1 MDVSNFKY
9 KELTEQ
15 IIGAAMQVHSHLGNG
30 FKEIIYQRALAIEL
44 NSLQIKYR
52 QEFHVPIYYK
62 GEQIGK
68 GRVDFFIEEKV
79 MLEIKAFLQ
88 LENAHL
94 RQAKNYLEAFN
105 LQVGLLI
112 NFGGTS
118 LEFKR
123 IENFKFKENLTNN

>member
-62 GEQIGK
+62 DGGFSCLFPLHPQAGK
-68 GRVDFFIEEKV
+68 YHR
-79 MLEIKAFLQ
+79 
-88 LENAHL
+88 
-94 RQAKNYLEAFN
+94 
-105 LQVGLLI
+105 
-112 NFGGTS
+112 
-118 LEFKR
+118 
-123 IENFKFKENLTNN
+123 

>member
-79 MLEIKAFLQ
+79 K
-88 LENAHL
+88 
-94 RQAKNYLEAFN
+94 
-105 LQVGLLI
+105 
-112 NFGGTS
+112 
-118 LEFKR
+118 
-123 IENFKFKENLTNN
+123 